1 MGSGM
6 VELAVRLSPAAGRQ
20 KADPREKAREPKSPA
35 GNGCATTTARAAV
48 AKRTGWEMQRK
59 RYLYIDHRGPGDFVQ
74 AQQGVLNCE
83 IGAFAALT
91 LVTTQIPTEPRRP
104 TAPPVPTQ
112 APKIHHVEV
121 YWHTVSYRTVGLLT
135 SLVIVI
141 VIAGIFVMMP
151 NWTGAITKKLSNALG
166 NTESESLSS
175 AQTQAKF
182 VNLDGRVQVKKVNSV
197 TWADAD
203 YHTTLD
209 KGDLIQTGSDGA
221 ARITFADGTE
231 YTVNKDTLITVEE
244 NTVTRDRSNTAVRIN
259 TGAVD
264 LATPTWTLRDAQAAV
279 SVEDAT
285 AFMKQNSRATVTND
299 PKKNEHEILVASGS
313 AEVRRGSERIELT
326 QWEKANFPTGGAMQ
340 KSSVLAPPGLVAP
353 LNHAPIIS
361 ESPKSAAIRF
371 EWQPVADA
379 VSYTLRISP
388 TTMFTKLVKE
398 VKVSGASAEVTGIDA
413 GDYFWNVT
421 AINAKK
427 ESSEFSETFNFSLVE
442 QGKTQEMRLEI
453 ESTQIHGRVAELIG
467 KTEPGAA
474 LIING
479 QAVANISQDGTF
491 RHFTEPLEPGQ
502 HTIVVIG
509 SNRRGG
515 TAKQQ
520 ISIVVPK

>member
-1 MGSGM
+1 
-6 VELAVRLSPAAGRQ
+6 
-20 KADPREKAREPKSPA
+20 
-35 GNGCATTTARAAV
+35 
-48 AKRTGWEMQRK
+48 
-59 RYLYIDHRGPGDFVQ
+59 
-74 AQQGVLNCE
+74 
-83 IGAFAALT
+83 
-91 LVTTQIPTEPRRP
+91 VTTQTPTEPRRP
-104 TAPPVPTQ
+104 TTAPPVPPQ
-112 APKIHHVEV
+112 APKIRHVEV
-121 YWHTVSYRTVGLLT
+121 YWHTVTYKTVALLIL
-135 SLVIVI
+135 LVVAM
-141 VIAGIFVMMP
+141 VVAGMYITVP
-151 NWTGAITKKLSNALG
+151 NWTEVVTKKLDSMVG
-166 NTESESLSS
+166 NPEKEMLTS

-197 TWADAD
+197 TWVNAD

-244 NTVTRDRSNTAVRIN
+244 NNVTPDHSNTAVRIN

-285 AFMKQNSRATVTND
+285 AFMKQNSRATVKND
-299 PKKNEHEILVASGS
+299 PNKNEHEIVVSTGA
-313 AEVRRGSERIELT
+313 AEVQRGGEKIQLT
-326 QWEKANFPTGGAMQ
+326 QWEKVSFPTGGAIQ
-340 KSSVLAPPGLVAP
+340 KSNVLAPPGLVAP
-353 LNHAPIIS
+353 LNMQPIIS
-361 ESPKSAAIRF
+361 ESPKTEKIRF
-371 EWQPVADA
+371 EWQSVDEA

-388 TTMFTKLVKE
+388 TTMFTKMVKE
-398 VKVSGASAEVTGIDA
+398 VKVSGTAADISGLES

-421 AINAKK
+421 ATNANK
-427 ESSEFSETFNFSLVE
+427 ETSEYSETFKFTLVQ
-442 QGKTQEMRLEI
+442 QGKSQEMLLDV

-479 QAVANISQDGTF
+479 QPVANISADGTF
-491 RHFTEPLEPGQ
+491 RHFTEPLEPGE
-502 HTIVVIG
+502 HTIVVMG

-515 TAKQQ
+515 TATKR